1 MISRSMTLWVGVVM
15 VTIAL
20 GLVACGEKSQ
30 NTGGVA
36 ATGPGDPERGRR
48 IYMTVCISCH
58 NPDPSKDGPIGP
70 AIQGSSRELIE
81 ARVLHQAYPPGYTP
95 KRKTALMPKQP
106 QLAKN
111 VPDLAAFLNR

>member
-1 MISRSMTLWVGVVM
+1 MISRSMVLWVGVVTVM
-15 VTIAL
+15 VAAVLT
-20 GLVACGEKSQ
+20 ACSEKSKS
-30 NTGGVA
+30 GDVA

-48 IYMTVCISCH
+48 VYMTVCISCH

-70 AIQGSSRELIE
+70 AIQGASRELLE
-81 ARVLHQAYPPGYTP
+81 ARVLYQTYPPGYTP

-111 VPDLAAFLNR
+111 IPDLAAYLAP